1 MCQPTAFLRRAL
13 RWPIVALCCV
23 SLLLAGCGTPG
34 RQPTATPAPAGG
46 ATQQIT
52 IITPL
57 SGSTVTSPIAVSGTV
72 ALQPFERNL
81 NYRLFGPDGALLAQ
95 GYFTTTGQENGPGA
109 FSGAVP
115 YTLAQPGMGRL
126 EVVEINTAD
135 GSIRALASVMLRLSA
150 AQAPTPGAGTTT
162 PVASPMPVASP
173 APQQEIVL
181 DTPAPRTVVGSPVVI
196 TGRTAKPPAGNSLS
210 YAFRDAAGGLLGSG
224 AFPVSVTA
232 EGTGIFNASLTF
244 NLPPSA
250 GDITLEVFEPGT
262 GGAPPV
268 ARASLVLVI
277 APPQAILID
286 TPPPGTTVGSPVVL
300 TGRTARFP
308 FQGALGYRILNAT
321 GNQIG
326 QGSFPVAG
334 APDGPGSFNA
344 SLTFAVPPA
353 GGRITVEIVDQNTT
367 TGQIAASARIDL
379 NVAPQQQA
387 IIIESP
393 PPNQQVGSPMTVV
406 GRTVRLPQGSQLT
419 YRVRD
424 AQGQQ
429 IGAGQFGLAG
439 TQEGGGRFTAQVF
452 FNLPPGGGP
461 ITLELLELDPG
472 NGQVRASATL
482 PLVVAGPP
490 PTATPPPTVTPTP
503 LPTRQA
509 ITIETPPTDTVVGSP
524 VVVTGRA
531 ALPPQFGELYYV
543 IRTPARENLGQ
554 GSFPVRP
561 APGQTANVPYVASLS
576 FAEPPQGGAIIIEI
590 YDRDGA
596 GQIIAGAN
604 VRLQVRPRAT
614 ATPTTGP
621 GGQGGNQRITIT
633 APVTDT
639 LVGSPVTIDGQVAV
653 PPYQGKLTY
662 RITNAANSE
671 LGAGEFSVPQ
681 PRGIGAPITF
691 SAQLTFTLPL
701 QGGPIVVTIF
711 DRNDITNV
719 ILAEASVR
727 LQVAP
732 QPYPYPRPLPRAP

>member
-1 MCQPTAFLRRAL
+1 MCQPTAFPRRAL

-23 SLLLAGCGTPG
+23 SLLLAGCGAPG

-52 IITPL
+52 VLTPL
-57 SGSTVTSPIAVSGTV
+57 SDSTVTSPIAVSGTV

-95 GYFTTTGQENGPGA
+95 GYFTTTGPENGPGA

-115 YTLAQPGMGRL
+115 YMLAQPGMGRL
-126 EVVEINTAD
+126 EVVEINAAD
-135 GSIRALASVMLRLSA
+135 GSIRAIASVMLRLSA
-150 AQAPTPGAGTTT
+150 AQAPTPGPETTT
-162 PVASPMPVASP
+162 PVASP
-173 APQQEIVL
+173 APQQEIVI
-181 DTPAPRTVVGSPVVI
+181 DTPPPRTVVGSPVVI

-224 AFPVSVTA
+224 AFPVSATA
-232 EGTGIFNASLTF
+232 EGTGVFNASLTF

-250 GDITLEVFEPGT
+250 GDITLEVSEPGAS
-262 GGAPPV
+262 GAPPV

-286 TPPPGTTVGSPVVL
+286 TPPPGATVGSPVVI
-300 TGRTARFP
+300 TGRTARLP

-326 QGSFPVAG
+326 QGSFPVAS

-353 GGRITVEIVDQNTT
+353 GGRITVEIVDQNAT

-429 IGAGQFGLAG
+429 IGAGQFGVAG

-503 LPTRQA
+503 LSTRQA

-561 APGQTANVPYVASLS
+561 APGQTANVPYVVSLS
-576 FAEPPQGGAIIIEI
+576 FAEPPQGGAIIVEI

-596 GQIIAGAN
+596 GQIIASAN

-653 PPYQGKLTY
+653 PPYQGKLKY

-671 LGAGEFSVPQ
+671 LGAGEFPVPQ
-681 PRGIGAPITF
+681 PRVIGAPITF
-691 SAQLTFTLPL
+691 SAQLTFTLPP

>member
-1 MCQPTAFLRRAL
+1 MCQPAARSRRGL
-13 RWPIVALCCV
+13 RWRIVVLCCV
-23 SLLLAGCGTPG
+23 SLILAGCGAPG

-52 IITPL
+52 ILTPL
-57 SGSTVTSPIAVSGTV
+57 SDSTVTSPIAVSGTV

-95 GYFTTTGQENGPGA
+95 GYFTTTGPENGPGA

-115 YTLAQPGMGRL
+115 YTLAQAGMGRL
-126 EVVEINTAD
+126 EVVEISAAD
-135 GSIRALASVMLRLSA
+135 GSIRAIASVMLRLSA
-150 AQAPTPGAGTTT
+150 AQAPTPGPETAT
-162 PVASPMPVASP
+162 PVASPTPPPSP
-173 APQQEIVL
+173 SAQQEIVI
-181 DTPAPRTVVGSPVVI
+181 DTPPPRTVVGSPVVI
-196 TGRTAKPPAGNSLS
+196 TGRTAKLPAGNTLS

-224 AFPVSVTA
+224 AFPVSATA
-232 EGTGIFNASLTF
+232 EGRGIFNASLTF

-250 GDITLEVFEPGT
+250 GDITLEVFEPGA

-286 TPPPGTTVGSPVVL
+286 TPPPGTTVGSPVVI
-300 TGRTARFP
+300 TGRTARYP
-308 FQGALGYRILNAT
+308 FQGALGYRILNAA

-326 QGSFPVAG
+326 QGSFPVAS

-353 GGRITVEIVDQNTT
+353 GGRITVEIVDQDATS
-367 TGQIAASARIDL
+367 GQIAASARIDL

-393 PPNQQVGSPMTVV
+393 PANQQVGSPMTVV

-424 AQGQQ
+424 ARGQP
-429 IGAGQFGLAG
+429 IGAGQFGVAG
-439 TQEGGGRFTAQVF
+439 TQEGGARFTTQVF

-472 NGQVRASATL
+472 NGQVRASVTL
-482 PLVVAGPP
+482 PLVVAGPL
-490 PTATPPPTVTPTP
+490 PTATPTPP
-503 LPTRQA
+503 PTRQA

-524 VVVTGRA
+524 VVITGRA

-561 APGQTANVPYVASLS
+561 APGQTANVPFVASLS
-576 FAEPPQGGAIIIEI
+576 FAEPPQGGAIIVEI

-596 GQIIAGAN
+596 GQIIASAT

-614 ATPTTGP
+614 ATPTTAP

-653 PPYQGKLTY
+653 PPYQGRLKY
-662 RITNAANSE
+662 RITDGANRE
-671 LGAGEFSVPQ
+671 LGTGDFPVTL
-681 PRGIGAPITF
+681 PRLIGAPIAF
-691 SAQLTFTLPL
+691 SAELTFTLPS
-701 QGGPIVVTIF
+701 QSGPIVVTIF

-727 LQVAP
+727 LQVALPPYP
-732 QPYPYPRPLPRAP
+732 QPQPRAP

>member
-1 MCQPTAFLRRAL
+1 
-13 RWPIVALCCV
+13 
-23 SLLLAGCGTPG
+23 
-34 RQPTATPAPAGG
+34 
-46 ATQQIT
+46 
-52 IITPL
+52 L

-126 EVVEINTAD
+126 EVVEINAAD

-671 LGAGEFSVPQ
+671 LGAGKFSVPQ

>member
-1 MCQPTAFLRRAL
+1 MCQPTARRRRML
-13 RWPIVALCCV
+13 RWRIVALCCV
-23 SLLLAGCGTPG
+23 SLILAGCGAPG
-34 RQPTATPAPAGG
+34 RQPTATPAGAGV

-52 IITPL
+52 ILTPL
-57 SGSTVTSPIAVSGTV
+57 SDSTVTSPIAVSGTV

-95 GYFTTTGQENGPGA
+95 GYFTTTGPENGPGA
-109 FSGAVP
+109 FSGAVL
-115 YTLAQPGMGRL
+115 YTLAQSGMGRL
-126 EVVEINTAD
+126 EVVEINAAN

-150 AQAPTPGAGTTT
+150 AQAPTPGAETAT
-162 PVASPMPVASP
+162 PVASPTPPASP
-173 APQQEIVL
+173 APQQEIVI
-181 DTPAPRTVVGSPVVI
+181 DTPPPRTVAGSPVVI

-224 AFPVSVTA
+224 AFPVSATA
-232 EGTGIFNASLTF
+232 QGTGVFNASLTF

-250 GDITLEVFEPGT
+250 GDITLEVFEPGA

-286 TPPPGTTVGSPVVL
+286 TPPPGTTVGSPVVI

-326 QGSFPVAG
+326 QGAFPVAG

-353 GGRITVEIVDQNTT
+353 GGRITVEIVDQDAT

-379 NVAPQQQA
+379 NVALQQQA

-424 AQGQQ
+424 ARGQQ
-429 IGAGQFGLAG
+429 IGAGQFGVAG

-452 FNLPPGGGP
+452 FNMPPGGGP

-490 PTATPPPTVTPTP
+490 PTATPTP

-561 APGQTANVPYVASLS
+561 APGQTTNVPYVASLS
-576 FAEPPQGGAIIIEI
+576 FAEPPQGGAIIVEI

-596 GQIIAGAN
+596 GQIIASAN

-621 GGQGGNQRITIT
+621 GGQGDNQRIIIT

-639 LVGSPVTIDGQVAV
+639 LVGSPVTVDGQLAV
-653 PPYQGKLTY
+653 TPYQGKLNY
-662 RITNAANSE
+662 RITNVVNGE
-671 LGAGEFSVPQ
+671 LGAGEFPVLQ
-681 PRGIGAPITF
+681 PRVIGAPITF
-691 SAQLTFTLPL
+691 SAQLTFTLPP

-719 ILAEASVR
+719 ILAEASVQ

-732 QPYPYPRPLPRAP
+732 QPYPNPRPIPRTP

>member
-1 MCQPTAFLRRAL
+1 MCQSPTPVPHTL
-13 RWPIVALCCV
+13 RWRMVLLWCV
-23 SLLLAGCGTPG
+23 SLLLAGCGALG
-34 RQPTATPAPAGG
+34 RQPTATPALPTG

-57 SGSTVTSPIAVSGTV
+57 SDATVTSPIVVSGTV

-81 NYRLFGPDGALLAQ
+81 NYRLFGPEGALLAQ
-95 GYFTTTGQENGPGA
+95 GFFTTTGPENGPGA
-109 FSGAVP
+109 FSGTIA
-115 YTLAQPGMGRL
+115 YTLEQPGQGRI
-126 EVVEINTAD
+126 EVVEINAAD
-135 GSIRALASVMLRLSA
+135 GSIRAIASVMVRLSA
-150 AQAPTPGAGTTT
+150 GQAPTPGAETAT
-162 PVASPMPVASP
+162 PVASPTPLPPPSP
-173 APQQEIVL
+173 SAQQEIL
-181 DTPAPRTVVGSPVVI
+181 IDSPPARTVVGSPVVI
-196 TGRTAKPPAGNSLS
+196 TGRTAKVPAGNSLS

-224 AFPVSVTA
+224 SFPVSATSN
-232 EGTGIFNASLTF
+232 GTGVFNASLTF
-244 NLPPSA
+244 NLPPGG
-250 GDITLEVFEPGT
+250 GDVTLELIEPGAA
-262 GGAPPV
+262 GAPPV
-268 ARASLVLVI
+268 ARATLVLVV

-286 TPPPGTTVGSPVVL
+286 TPPPGATVGSPVVL
-300 TGRTARFP
+300 TGRTARYP
-308 FQGALGYRILNAT
+308 FQGSLAYRVLNAA

-326 QGSFPVAG
+326 QGSFPVTG
-334 APDGPGSFNA
+334 APGGPASFNA
-344 SLTFAVPPA
+344 SLTFTLPPA
-353 GGRITVEIVDQNTT
+353 GGRISVELSDQDAA
-367 TGQIAASARIDL
+367 TGQIAATARIDL

-393 PPNQQVGSPMTVV
+393 PANQQVGSPMTVV

-424 AQGQQ
+424 ARGQQ
-429 IGAGQFGLAG
+429 IGVGQFGVAG

-452 FNLPPGGGP
+452 FNLPPEGGQ

-490 PTATPPPTVTPTP
+490 PTSTPTP
-503 LPTRQA
+503 LPARQA

-561 APGQTANVPYVASLS
+561 APGQTANVPYVASLT
-576 FAEPPQGGAIIIEI
+576 FAEPPQGGAIIVEI
-590 YDRDGA
+590 YDRDGV
-596 GQIIAGAN
+596 GQIIASAT

-614 ATPTTGP
+614 PTPTTAP

-633 APVTDT
+633 APLTDT
-639 LVGSPVTIDGQVAV
+639 LVGSPVVIDGQLAV
-653 PPYQGKLTY
+653 PPYQGKLKY
-662 RITNAANSE
+662 RVTDAANRE
-671 LGAGEFSVPQ
+671 LGAGEFPVNT
-681 PRGIGAPITF
+681 PRLIGAPITF
-691 SAQLTFTLPL
+691 SAEITFTLPP
-701 QGGPIVVTIF
+701 QGGAIVVTIF

-732 QPYPYPRPLPRAP
+732 QPYPQPRPRAP

>member
-1 MCQPTAFLRRAL
+1 MCRLTARPRREL
-13 RWPIVALCCV
+13 RWRIVALCCV
-23 SLLLAGCGTPG
+23 SLLLAGCGTLG
-34 RQPTATPAPAGG
+34 RQPTATPALPGG

-52 IITPL
+52 ILTPL
-57 SGSTVTSPIAVSGTV
+57 SDSTVASPIAVSGTV

-95 GYFTTTGQENGPGA
+95 GYFTTTGPENGPGA

-126 EVVEINTAD
+126 EVVEINAAD
-135 GSIRALASVMLRLSA
+135 GTIRAIASVMLRLSA
-150 AQAPTPGAGTTT
+150 AQAPTPGPGTTT
-162 PVASPMPVASP
+162 PVASP
-173 APQQEIVL
+173 APQQEIVIES
-181 DTPAPRTVVGSPVVI
+181 PPPRTVVGSPVVI
-196 TGRTAKPPAGNSLS
+196 TGRTARLPAGNSLS

-224 AFPVSVTA
+224 AFPVSATA
-232 EGTGIFNASLTF
+232 EGTSVFNASLTF

-250 GDITLEVFEPGT
+250 GDITLEVFEPGA

-286 TPPPGTTVGSPVVL
+286 TPPPGTTVGSPVVI
-300 TGRTARFP
+300 TGRTARSP
-308 FQGALGYRILNAT
+308 FQGALGYRILNAA

-326 QGSFPVAG
+326 QGAFPVAS

-344 SLTFAVPPA
+344 SLTFALPPA
-353 GGRITVEIVDQNTT
+353 GGRITIEIVDQDAS

-393 PPNQQVGSPMTVV
+393 PANQQVGSPMTVV
-406 GRTVRLPQGSQLT
+406 GRTVRLPLGSQLT

-424 AQGQQ
+424 ARGQQ
-429 IGAGQFGLAG
+429 IGAGQFGVAG

-490 PTATPPPTVTPTP
+490 PTATPTP

-509 ITIETPPTDTVVGSP
+509 ITIETPPADTVVGSP
-524 VVVTGRA
+524 VVITGRA

-561 APGQTANVPYVASLS
+561 APGQTANVPFVASLT
-576 FAEPPQGGAIIIEI
+576 FAEPLQGGAIIVEI

-596 GQIIAGAN
+596 GQILASAN

-614 ATPTTGP
+614 ATPTTAP
-621 GGQGGNQRITIT
+621 VGQGGNQRITIT

-639 LVGSPVTIDGQVAV
+639 LVGSPMTIDGQVALT
-653 PPYQGKLTY
+653 PYQGRLLY
-662 RITNAANSE
+662 RVTHGANRE
-671 LGAGEFSVPQ
+671 LGAGEFTVPQ
-681 PRGIGAPITF
+681 PRIVGAPIIF
-691 SAQLTFTLPL
+691 SAQLTFTLPP
-701 QGGPIVVTIF
+701 QGGPIVVMIF

-732 QPYPYPRPLPRAP
+732 QPYPRPLPGAP

>member
-1 MCQPTAFLRRAL
+1 
-13 RWPIVALCCV
+13 
-23 SLLLAGCGTPG
+23 
-34 RQPTATPAPAGG
+34 
-46 ATQQIT
+46 
-52 IITPL
+52 L

-671 LGAGEFSVPQ
+671 LGAGKFSVPQ

>member
-1 MCQPTAFLRRAL
+1 MCQPTARRRRML
-13 RWPIVALCCV
+13 RWRIVALCCI
-23 SLLLAGCGTPG
+23 SLILAGCGAPG
-34 RQPTATPAPAGG
+34 RQPTATPAGAGV

-52 IITPL
+52 ILTPL
-57 SGSTVTSPIAVSGTV
+57 SDSTVTSPIAVSGTV

-95 GYFTTTGQENGPGA
+95 GYFTTTGPENGPGA
-109 FSGAVP
+109 FSGAVL
-115 YTLAQPGMGRL
+115 YTLAQSGMGRL
-126 EVVEINTAD
+126 EVVEINAAN

-150 AQAPTPGAGTTT
+150 AQAPTPGAETAT
-162 PVASPMPVASP
+162 PVASPTPPASP
-173 APQQEIVL
+173 APQQEIVI
-181 DTPAPRTVVGSPVVI
+181 DTPPPRTVAGSPVVI

-224 AFPVSVTA
+224 AFPVSATA
-232 EGTGIFNASLTF
+232 QGTGVFNASLTF

-250 GDITLEVFEPGT
+250 GDITLEVFEPGA

-286 TPPPGTTVGSPVVL
+286 TPPPGTTVGSPVVI

-326 QGSFPVAG
+326 QGAFPVAG

-353 GGRITVEIVDQNTT
+353 GGRITVEIVDQDAT

-424 AQGQQ
+424 ARGQQ
-429 IGAGQFGLAG
+429 IGAGQFGVAG

-490 PTATPPPTVTPTP
+490 PTATPTP

-561 APGQTANVPYVASLS
+561 APGQTTNVPYVASLS
-576 FAEPPQGGAIIIEI
+576 FAEPPQGGAIIVEI

-596 GQIIAGAN
+596 GQIIASAN

-621 GGQGGNQRITIT
+621 GGQGDNQRIIIT

-639 LVGSPVTIDGQVAV
+639 LVGSPVTVDGQLAV
-653 PPYQGKLTY
+653 TPYQGKLNY
-662 RITNAANSE
+662 RITNVVNGE
-671 LGAGEFSVPQ
+671 LGAGEFPVLQ
-681 PRGIGAPITF
+681 PRVIGGPITF
-691 SAQLTFTLPL
+691 STQLTFTLPL

-719 ILAEASVR
+719 ILAEASVQ

-732 QPYPYPRPLPRAP
+732 QPYPNPRPIPRTP